1 MKYKLNRL
9 PIITARTGIW
19 IKRYDSD
26 NSNLVDYKFNDFGYR
41 ASFNYE
47 DLLDT
52 KKIVCI
58 GCSFTEGVG
67 LDEKET
73 WPYLLSQQI
82 GLPYLNLGVAGG
94 SQGYVVWQIMNVLKN
109 VQKDNIFVLSPPK
122 GRFFEL
128 TDSEFENKQAWDVE
142 TPTKTYSNFYNL
154 NDFMVASIC
163 KAYDISHLNSMEFG
177 TDWDLAKDNQHFGIK
192 YQQEIAKQFYK

>member
-1 MKYKLNRL
+1 MKYKLERL
-9 PIITARTGIW
+9 PIITARTEIW

-26 NSNLVDYKFNDFGYR
+26 NSNLVDYKFNDYGYR
-41 ASFNYE
+41 ASFDYE
-47 DLLDT
+47 PLFND

-67 LDEKET
+67 LDENET
-73 WPYLLSQQI
+73 WPYLLSQQL

-109 VQKDNIFVLSPPK
+109 IQQDNIFVLSPPT

-128 TDSEFENKQAWDVE
+128 TDTEFENKQSWDVE
-142 TPTKTYSNFYNL
+142 TPTETYSNFYDL
-154 NDFMVASIC
+154 NDFMLESIC
-163 KAYDISHLNSMEFG
+163 KAYNINYLNCMDFG
-177 TDWDLAKDNQHFGIK
+177 IDWKLAKDNQHFDVE
-192 YQQEIAKQFYK
+192 YQQEIVNNFIK

>member
-1 MKYKLNRL
+1 MKYKLNRI

-19 IKRYDSD
+19 IKRYDTD
-26 NSNLVDYKFNDFGYR
+26 NSNLIDYKFNDYGYR

-52 KKIVCI
+52 KKIICI

-67 LDEKET
+67 LDETET
-73 WPYLLSQQI
+73 WPYLLSKKI
-82 GLPYLNLGVAGG
+82 GLPYINLGIASG

-109 VQKDNIFVLSPPK
+109 IQKDNIFVLSPPS

-128 TDSEFENKQAWDVE
+128 TDTEFENKQSWHVE
-142 TPTKTYSNFYNL
+142 TPQKTYSNFYDL
-154 NDFMVASIC
+154 NDFMVSSIC
-163 KAYDISHLNSMEFG
+163 KAYNISFLNSMDFG
-177 TDWDLAKDNQHFGIK
+177 TDWNLAKDNQHFDVE